1 LAVYHVSDV
10 VQDGGKG
17 RTVSLRGGFRASGF
31 APKTSCRV
39 EMAARFVIRACRVA
53 GGGVGT
59 KREEKMSEFHSSAVG
74 WVVRARKRGV
84 TLIEAVLFISIAL
97 GIIVGGLVFFQQA
110 SLAQRTSDAVRT
122 ISSISSETRAM
133 YQTETDFI
141 GVTPTVLIAAGAVP
155 SNIINT
161 STDPDSLQNEWGG
174 DANLAPYTT
183 AAFPIIQGQSSATSA
198 TLPDNQSFVIEY
210 TDLPQAACVR
220 LGTLERG
227 GTSPIGSGILAV
239 GISSTGGTGDAT
251 TAAGGG
257 WGPDRVANV
266 CITGDNNVTWVMGR

>member
-1 LAVYHVSDV
+1 V

-133 YQTETDFI
+133 YQTETDFA
-141 GVTPTVLIAAGAVP
+141 GVAPDVLINAGAVP
-155 SNIINT
+155 SNIVDGVN
-161 STDPDSLQNEWGG
+161 LQNEWGG
-174 DANLAPYTT
+174 TAGLAAYQTGGVLNGNTNEPANNEA
-183 AAFPIIQGQSSATSA
+183 
-198 TLPDNQSFVIEY
+198 FVIEY
-210 TDLPQAACVR
+210 TDIPQAACVR
-220 LGTLERG
+220 LGTVEEG
-227 GTSPIGSGILAV
+227 GTSPIGSGIIGVA
-239 GISSTGGTGDAT
+239 ISAPGGTRQATDA
-251 TAAGGG
+251 ASGG
-257 WGPDRVANV
+257 WGP
-266 CITGDNNVTWVMGR
+266 GDVSGICASGNNTVTWVMGR

>member
-133 YQTETDFI
+133 YQTETDFA
-141 GVTPTVLIAAGAVP
+141 GVAPAVLIAAGAVP
-155 SNIINT
+155 SNIVNADGAT
-161 STDPDSLQNEWGG
+161 LQNEWGG
-174 DANLAPYTT
+174 VADLSAYSDRWRAEWEHQRASQQRSVRDRIHGHPAGGLCAPRHRRRGRDQPDRLGDHRCRH
-183 AAFPIIQGQSSATSA
+183 FRPGWHTSG
-198 TLPDNQSFVIEY
+198 DGRRQR
-210 TDLPQAACVR
+210 R
-220 LGTLERG
+220 LGTG
-227 GTSPIGSGILAV
+227 
-239 GISSTGGTGDAT
+239 
-251 TAAGGG
+251 
-257 WGPDRVANV
+257 
-266 CITGDNNVTWVMGR
+266 

>member
-133 YQTETDFI
+133 YQTETDFA
-141 GVTPTVLIAAGAVP
+141 GVAPNVLIAAGAVP
-155 SNIINT
+155 SNIVNADGAT
-161 STDPDSLQNEWGG
+161 LQNEWGG
-174 DANLAPYTT
+174 VADLSAYVNASGVLSGNTNEPANNEA
-183 AAFPIIQGQSSATSA
+183 
-198 TLPDNQSFVIEY
+198 FVIEY
-210 TDLPQAACVR
+210 TDIPQAACVR
-220 LGTLERG
+220 LGTVEEG
-227 GTSPIGSGILAV
+227 GTSPIGSGIIGVA
-239 GISSTGGTGDAT
+239 ISAPGGTRQATDA
-251 TAAGGG
+251 ASGG
-257 WGPDRVANV
+257 WGP
-266 CITGDNNVTWVMGR
+266 GDVSGICASGNNTVTWVMGR

>member
-133 YQTETDFI
+133 YQTETDFA
-141 GVTPTVLIAAGAVP
+141 GVAPDVLIAAGAVP
-155 SNIINT
+155 SNIIVEGT
-161 STDPDSLQNEWGG
+161 GTDPDTLQNEWGG
-174 DANLAPYTT
+174 VAGLEAYQTGGVLSANTNEPANNE
-183 AAFPIIQGQSSATSA
+183 A
-198 TLPDNQSFVIEY
+198 FVIEY
-210 TDLPQAACVR
+210 TDIPQAACVR
-220 LGTLERG
+220 LGTVEEG
-227 GTSPIGSGILAV
+227 GTSPIGSGIIGVA
-239 GISSTGGTGDAT
+239 ISAPGGTRQATDA
-251 TAAGGG
+251 ASGG
-257 WGPDRVANV
+257 WGP
-266 CITGDNNVTWVMGR
+266 GDVSGICASGNNTVTWVMGR